1 MKSILQEE
9 SSVTK
14 AVERAWD
21 ISGKPYEFTVKVL
34 SNEVKNFFGMLKSPA
49 IISFTYNPK
58 FRTDK
63 EKEQKAVKKAAP
75 KKNKPVFNK
84 KDDSYKKDKRDFV
97 PFRKDQEI
105 WKKEFVDDV
114 EYWTKDILR
123 IMGFKVGFNIVV
135 ENKMLNIYL
144 DKQVLRDAEDE
155 KMFFISLSG
164 ILMQFLKRKHK
175 KRFSNSYLII
185 HSKKIKHD
193 KGR

>member
-9 SSVTK
+9 SSVIK

-34 SNEVKNFFGMLKSPA
+34 SNEVRNFFGMLKSPA

-63 EKEQKAVKKAAP
+63 EKERKVIKKEDS
-75 KKNKPVFNK
+75 KKNKSVFNK
-84 KDDSYKKDKRDFV
+84 RDDSYRKDRRDSV
-97 PFRKDQEI
+97 SYRKDQDI
-105 WKKEFVDDV
+105 WKKEFANDV
-114 EYWTKDILR
+114 ESWTKDILK
-123 IMGFKVGFNIVV
+123 IMGFNVGFNIVV

-155 KMFFISLSG
+155 KMFFISLSS
-164 ILMQFLKRKHK
+164 ILMQFLKRKYK

-185 HSKKIKHD
+185 HSKKIKYD
-193 KGR
+193 NGR